1 MRIMRLKRTLPRAP
15 LDGWPI
21 QASFWLEWDSSQR
34 ACGNIPPQANQSLLW
49 GLPSRLARIPW

>member
-1 MRIMRLKRTLPRAP
+1 MRIMRLKRTLPPAP

-21 QASFWLEWDSSQR
+21 QALFWLEWDSR
-34 ACGNIPPQANQSLLW
+34 PDQSLLW